1 MNLSCLCSS
10 CYYFSTKTLELPGLQ
25 NTKDWQQGPCN
36 FIRYPERKTEERKKE
51 EKKIEGK

>member
-1 MNLSCLCSS
+1 
-10 CYYFSTKTLELPGLQ
+10 LPGVQ

-36 FIRYPERKTEERKKE
+36 FIRSPERKTEERKKE